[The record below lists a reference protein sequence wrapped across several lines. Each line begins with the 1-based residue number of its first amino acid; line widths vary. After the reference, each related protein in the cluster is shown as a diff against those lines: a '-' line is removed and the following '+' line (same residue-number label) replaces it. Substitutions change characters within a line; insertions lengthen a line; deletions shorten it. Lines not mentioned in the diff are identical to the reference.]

1 MRYRKLDANGDMV
14 FGRQQADFWR
24 DVPDAPAQAVWTRL
38 QLYLG
43 DWFLDTSDGTPWR
56 TQVLGKY
63 TGSTRDPAIQARTLG
78 TQNVTAIHA
87 YASQVN
93 RDTRVFNVQMT
104 IDTLY
109 GQANVSVQLREPT

>member
-1 MRYRKLDANGDMV
+1 MRYRKLDASGDMV
-14 FGRQQADFWR
+14 FGHQQADFWR

-43 DWFLDTSDGTPWR
+43 DWYLNLSDGTPWR

-78 TQNVTAIHA
+78 TLDVTGIHA

-93 RDTRVFNVQMT
+93 PNTRQFNVQMT
-104 IDTLY
+104 IDTSFGRAY
-109 GQANVSVQLREPT
+109 VNVQLREPT

>member
-1 MRYRKLDANGDMV
+1 MRYRKLDANGDMM

-63 TGSTRDPAIQARTLG
+63 TGSTRDPVIQTRTLG
-78 TQNVTAIHA
+78 TLNVTGITA

-93 RDTRVFNVQMT
+93 RDTRDFNVQTT
-104 IDTLY
+104 IDTAY
-109 GQANVSVQLREPT
+109 GRGYVNVNLREPT

>member
-1 MRYRKLDANGDMV
+1 MRYRKLSPTGDMI
-14 FGRQQADFWR
+14 FGHQQADFWR

-43 DWFLDTSDGTPWR
+43 DWFLNIADGTPWR

-63 TGSTRDPAIQARTLG
+63 TGSTRDAAVQQRTLL
-78 TQNVTAIHA
+78 TQNVTAITA

-93 RDTRVFNVQMT
+93 PNTRTFNVQMT
-104 IDTLY
+104 IDTLF
-109 GQANVSVQLREPT
+109 GATSVAVQLRQPT